1 VYICCCSYDVR
12 YFQESNFAVFSS
24 LVGDTFLSFQ
34 TVMYEITAVYGVSA
48 VRVMT
53 CVVYHMSPLAEIK
66 TNNLFWQSNF

>member
-1 VYICCCSYDVR
+1 MYSSCCSYDVR

-24 LVGDTFLSFQ
+24 LVGDTFLYFQ
-34 TVMYEITAVYGVSA
+34 AVMYEITGVYGVSA

-53 CVVYHMSPLAEIK
+53 CVVYQMSPHVEIK